1 MSTKYNLEHIIEE
14 LNNNNSTKFLNPL
27 EYRQVKNKIN
37 INKYN
42 IYKPYEDCTKVI
54 IYKTIPNISLLKLSS
69 IEEIRH
75 QEILKCMFEMGIKED
90 MYGDIL
96 IIDNNA
102 YIYVLD
108 KIKEDI
114 IYNFK
119 EYNHKIQSIE
129 EIDNNFL
136 DNYKMNYD
144 IKEIIV
150 TSLRI
155 DNIIA
160 TIAGLSRK
168 QILEKFKDKE
178 VILNYEILTKYT
190 TNLKVGDIFSIRKY
204 GKYKFSEIKTTT
216 KRGNYIIIVKKYK

>member
-14 LNNNNSTKFLNPL
+14 LNNDDSTKFLNPL

-42 IYKPYEDCTKVI
+42 IYKPYEECTKVI
-54 IYKTIPNISLLKLSS
+54 IYKNIPDIYLLKISS
-69 IEEIRH
+69 VEEIRH

-102 YIYVLD
+102 YIYVL
-108 KIKEDI
+108 KGIKDYL
-114 IYNFK
+114 IYNLK
-119 EYNHKIQSIE
+119 EYNRKIQSIE
-129 EIDNNFL
+129 EIDIDYL
-136 DNYKMNYD
+136 KDYQMNYD
-144 IKEIIV
+144 IKEVIV

-155 DNIIA
+155 DNIISNL
-160 TIAGLSRK
+160 AGLSRK

-178 VILNYEILTKYT
+178 VVLNYEILTKYT
-190 TNLKVGDIFSIRKY
+190 TTIKPGDIFSVRRY
-204 GKYKFSEIKTTT
+204 GKYKFDSIKTTT
-216 KRGNYIIIVKKYK
+216 KRGNYIIIIKKYR